1 MKVGPRVEFTE
12 LDPKPEL
19 PALGVKFGSKAE
31 TKVTQ
36 SQTYQV
42 GQYLEVFLYTENGA
56 CRPYRGIIQDCIYGE
71 WEIRFMEKK
80 GDAYVW
86 PVKDDISLVPG
97 SDISQILPPPTLIGR
112 GKYMFIS

>member
-1 MKVGPRVEFTE
+1 MAVIDQGKRTTNMFDC
-12 LDPKPEL
+12 LNADR
-19 PALGVKFGSKAE
+19 
-31 TKVTQ
+31 VTQ

-42 GQYLEVFLYTENGA
+42 GQYIEVFLNAENGA
-56 CRPYRGIIQDCIYGE
+56 RRPYRGIIQDCIDGE

-86 PVKDDISLVPG
+86 PVKDDISLMPG

-112 GKYMFIS
+112 GKYKFIS